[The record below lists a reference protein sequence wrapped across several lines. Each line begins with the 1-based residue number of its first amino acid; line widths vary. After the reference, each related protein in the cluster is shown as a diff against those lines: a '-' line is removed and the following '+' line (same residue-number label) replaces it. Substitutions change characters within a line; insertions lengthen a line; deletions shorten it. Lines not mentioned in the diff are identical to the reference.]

1 MAEPNPTPVIRVRGL
16 VSRFGAQVVHDGLDM
31 EVQPNEIFGVVGGS
45 GTGKS
50 VLMRTILGLTAPD
63 AGSVELYGK
72 DVQHLAASDRGTLVR
87 SYGVTFQNG
96 ALISSLSV
104 AQNIQLPMRE
114 YYPVSEKTLGELAEL
129 NLRLVGLAP
138 DDGKKF
144 PAQLSG
150 GMVKRAALARAL
162 SLEPKLLFLDEP
174 TAGLDPI
181 SAAAFDELLL
191 YLHSQLRL
199 TVVMIT
205 HDLDTLFRT
214 CSRVGVIVDGR
225 MITDTLDGMLQNQNA
240 WIHEYFHGA
249 RARAAEQAVPAAP
262 AAPAAPAV
270 PAAPAADGPPVDK
283 GAHG

>member
-1 MAEPNPTPVIRVRGL
+1 MPEVTATPVVRVCGL

-31 EVQPNEIFGVVGGS
+31 EVRPNEIFGIVGGS

-50 VLMRTILGLTAPD
+50 VLLHTILGLRAPD
-63 AGSVELYGK
+63 AGTVELYGK
-72 DVQHLAASDRGTLVR
+72 DVQQLAAADRSTLVR

-96 ALISSLSV
+96 ALISSLTV
-104 AQNIQLPMRE
+104 AQNIQLPLRE
-114 YYPVSEKTLGELAEL
+114 YHPVSENTLDELAEL
-129 NLRLVGLAP
+129 NLALVGLARG
-138 DDGKKF
+138 DGKKY
-144 PAQLSG
+144 PSQLSG

-214 CSRVGVIVDGR
+214 CKRVGVIVDGR
-225 MITDTLDGMLQNQNA
+225 MITDTLDGLLQNPNP
-240 WIHEYFHGA
+240 WIREYFHGP
-249 RARAAEQAVPAAP
+249 RARAAE
-262 AAPAAPAV
+262 
-270 PAAPAADGPPVDK
+270 K
-283 GAHG
+283 ETHG

>member
-1 MAEPNPTPVIRVRGL
+1 MAQTAATPVIRVRGL
-16 VSRFGAQVVHDGLDM
+16 TSRFGTQIVHDGLDM
-31 EVQPNEIFGVVGGS
+31 EVCADEIFGVVGGS
-45 GTGKS
+45 GTGKT
-50 VLMRTILGLTAPD
+50 VLLRTILGLRAPE
-63 AGSVELYGK
+63 AGIVELYGT
-72 DVQHLAASDRGTLVR
+72 DVQRLAAADRSALVR

-96 ALISSLSV
+96 ALISSLTV
-104 AQNIQLPMRE
+104 AQNIQLPLRE
-114 YYPVSEKTLGELAEL
+114 YFTVSEKTLHELAEI

-138 DDGKKF
+138 DDGIKY
-144 PAQLSG
+144 PSQLSG

-214 CSRVGVIVDGR
+214 CTRVGVIVDRR
-225 MITDTLDGMLQNQNA
+225 MISGTLEEMLQNQNP
-240 WIHEYFHGA
+240 WIREYFHGP
-249 RARAAEQAVPAAP
+249 RARAAAGQ
-262 AAPAAPAV
+262 
-270 PAAPAADGPPVDK
+270 AADGD
-283 GAHG
+283 GHG